1 MPQTIDYRG
10 PPVLVGA
17 LAHLLRE
24 QGVEFKQPPEDRTSV
39 AGVVEVRL
47 TVTAGD
53 NMPDRTLAAMI
64 DDAVA
69 RFTKRFGEDVTSIDV
84 GDSNDSADGQ
94 GQGAWTTSAAS
105 VST

>member
-24 QGVEFKQPPEDRTSV
+24 EGVEFKQPREDRTSV

-53 NMPDRTLAAMI
+53 NMPDRTLDAMI

-69 RFTKRFGEDVTSIDV
+69 RFTKRFGEDATCIDV
-84 GDSNDSADGQ
+84 GDSDDSR
-94 GQGAWTTSAAS
+94 
-105 VST
+105 